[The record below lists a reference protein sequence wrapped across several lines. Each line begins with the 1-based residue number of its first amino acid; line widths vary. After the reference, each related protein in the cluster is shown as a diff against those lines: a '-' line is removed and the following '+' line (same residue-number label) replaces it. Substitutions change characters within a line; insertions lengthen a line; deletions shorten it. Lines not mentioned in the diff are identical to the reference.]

1 MVKAKIGATLA
12 KVAYDEV
19 LKHQRAGSTITLTM
33 WYTLV
38 NHRENAKWNFRAKN
52 HNSNGTW
59 DCGLGQVNM
68 PQCTAKS
75 FTPEW
80 AIKKSI
86 GILAHKNI
94 HFANKDT
101 RLTFKR
107 YNGDGAKATEY
118 ARVCMK
124 YYKKYTEG
132 A

>member
-1 MVKAKIGATLA
+1 LA
-12 KVAYDEV
+12 KVAYDTV
-19 LKHQRAGSTITLTM
+19 LGHQRAGSTITLTM

-38 NHRENAKWNFRAKN
+38 NHKENPSWRFNAKHQNDD
-52 HNSNGTW
+52 GTW

-68 PQCTAKS
+68 KRCTAES
-75 FTPEW
+75 FSPEW

-86 GILAHKNI
+86 GILAWKNV

-107 YNGDGAKATEY
+107 YNGDGWRATEY

-124 YYKKYTEG
+124 FYNQYMKG
-132 A
+132 ALR